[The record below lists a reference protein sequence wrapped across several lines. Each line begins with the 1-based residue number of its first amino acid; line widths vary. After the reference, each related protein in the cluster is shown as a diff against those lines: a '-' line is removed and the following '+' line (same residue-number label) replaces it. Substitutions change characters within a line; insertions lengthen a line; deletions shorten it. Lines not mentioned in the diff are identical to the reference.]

1 MNLNNIKNKL
11 VDLHDQTIL
20 HNLENYIYNLHRI
33 NKEHRFFKDILN
45 KNIILNEAE
54 YVLYSNINKTSQ
66 TDKIFLSKTG
76 KTLLYYHEN
85 VSEFILLPFEEDD
98 YNYDE
103 IFSSMEFEDLI
114 NLDFNFET
122 IDKKIEFNFNS
133 INELTQAINILKN
146 NSDYSKKDILI
157 NLGKALSISKE
168 LKKILN
174 DFSKKTFNIKN
185 TKNLNSIIENLNSLD
200 LIK

>member
-54 YVLYSNINKTSQ
+54 YVLYPNINKTSQ

-174 DFSKKTFNIKN
+174 DFSKETFNIKN
-185 TKNLNSIIENLNSLD
+185 TKNLNSIIENLNNLN

>member
-54 YVLYSNINKTSQ
+54 YVLYPNINKTSQ

-122 IDKKIEFNFNS
+122 IDKKIEFNFNK

-185 TKNLNSIIENLNSLD
+185 TKNLNSIIENLNNLN

>member
-20 HNLENYIYNLHRI
+20 HNLENYIYNIHRI
-33 NKEHRFFKDILN
+33 NKEHRFFKEILN
-45 KNIILNEAE
+45 KNIVLNEAE
-54 YVLYSNINKTSQ
+54 YVLYPNINKTLQ

-85 VSEFILLPFEEDD
+85 VSEFILLPFDEED

-114 NLDFNFET
+114 NLDFNAET
-122 IDKKIEFNFNS
+122 IDKKVEFNFNK

-168 LKKILN
+168 LKKI
-174 DFSKKTFNIKN
+174 
-185 TKNLNSIIENLNSLD
+185 
-200 LIK
+200 

>member
-20 HNLENYIYNLHRI
+20 HNLENYIYNIHRI
-33 NKEHRFFKDILN
+33 NKEHRFFKEILN
-45 KNIILNEAE
+45 KNIVLNEAE
-54 YVLYSNINKTSQ
+54 YVLYPNINKTSQ

-76 KTLLYYHEN
+76 KTLLYYLEN
-85 VSEFILLPFEEDD
+85 VSEFILSPFDEED
-98 YNYDE
+98 YNYDK

-122 IDKKIEFNFNS
+122 IDKKVEFNFNK

-168 LKKILN
+168 LKKTLN
-174 DFSKKTFNIKN
+174 DFSKETFNIKN
-185 TKNLNSIIENLNSLD
+185 TKNLNTIIENLNSLD

>member
-20 HNLENYIYNLHRI
+20 YNLENYIYNIYRI
-33 NKEHRFFKDILN
+33 NKKHRFFKEILN
-45 KNIILNEAE
+45 KNIVLNEAE
-54 YVLYSNINKTSQ
+54 YILYPNINTTSQ

-76 KTLLYYHEN
+76 KILLYYHEN

-114 NLDFNFET
+114 NLDFNFEF
-122 IDKKIEFNFNS
+122 IDKNFEFNFNK

-168 LKKILN
+168 LKKTLN
-174 DFSKKTFNIKN
+174 DFSKETFNIKN
-185 TKNLNSIIENLNSLD
+185 TKNLNTIIENLNSLD

>member
-1 MNLNNIKNKL
+1 
-11 VDLHDQTIL
+11 
-20 HNLENYIYNLHRI
+20 
-33 NKEHRFFKDILN
+33 
-45 KNIILNEAE
+45 
-54 YVLYSNINKTSQ
+54 
-66 TDKIFLSKTG
+66 
-76 KTLLYYHEN
+76 
-85 VSEFILLPFEEDD
+85 
-98 YNYDE
+98 
-103 IFSSMEFEDLI
+103 MEFEDLI

-122 IDKKIEFNFNS
+122 IDKKIEFNFNK

-174 DFSKKTFNIKN
+174 DFSKETFNIKN
-185 TKNLNSIIENLNSLD
+185 TKNLNSIIENLNNLN

>member
-54 YVLYSNINKTSQ
+54 YVLYPNINKTSQ

-122 IDKKIEFNFNS
+122 IDKKIEFNFNK

-185 TKNLNSIIENLNSLD
+185 TKNLNSIIENLNSLG

>member
-54 YVLYSNINKTSQ
+54 YVLYPNINKTSQ

-122 IDKKIEFNFNS
+122 IDKKIEFNFNK
-133 INELTQAINILKN
+133 INELTQAINMLKN

-185 TKNLNSIIENLNSLD
+185 TKNLNNIIENLNSLG

>member
-1 MNLNNIKNKL
+1 M
-11 VDLHDQTIL
+11 
-20 HNLENYIYNLHRI
+20 
-33 NKEHRFFKDILN
+33 
-45 KNIILNEAE
+45 
-54 YVLYSNINKTSQ
+54 
-66 TDKIFLSKTG
+66 
-76 KTLLYYHEN
+76 
-85 VSEFILLPFEEDD
+85 PFEEDD

-114 NLDFNFET
+114 NLDFNFES
-122 IDKKIEFNFNS
+122 IDKNFEFNFNK

-174 DFSKKTFNIKN
+174 DFSKETFNIKN
-185 TKNLNSIIENLNSLD
+185 TKNLNTIIENLNSLD

>member
-1 MNLNNIKNKL
+1 MN
-11 VDLHDQTIL
+11 
-20 HNLENYIYNLHRI
+20 
-33 NKEHRFFKDILN
+33 F
-45 KNIILNEAE
+45 
-54 YVLYSNINKTSQ
+54 
-66 TDKIFLSKTG
+66 
-76 KTLLYYHEN
+76 
-85 VSEFILLPFEEDD
+85 
-98 YNYDE
+98 
-103 IFSSMEFEDLI
+103 FSSMDFEDLI

-122 IDKKIEFNFNS
+122 IDKKIEFNFNK

-174 DFSKKTFNIKN
+174 DFSKETFNIKN

>member
-1 MNLNNIKNKL
+1 M
-11 VDLHDQTIL
+11 
-20 HNLENYIYNLHRI
+20 
-33 NKEHRFFKDILN
+33 
-45 KNIILNEAE
+45 
-54 YVLYSNINKTSQ
+54 
-66 TDKIFLSKTG
+66 
-76 KTLLYYHEN
+76 
-85 VSEFILLPFEEDD
+85 PFEEDD

-122 IDKKIEFNFNS
+122 IDKKIEFNFNK

-157 NLGKALSISKE
+157 NLGKVLSISKE

-185 TKNLNSIIENLNSLD
+185 TKNLNNIIENLNSLG

>member
-20 HNLENYIYNLHRI
+20 HNLENYIYNIYRI

-54 YVLYSNINKTSQ
+54 YVLYPNINKTSQ

-122 IDKKIEFNFNS
+122 IDKKIEFNFNK

-174 DFSKKTFNIKN
+174 DFSKETFNIKN
-185 TKNLNSIIENLNSLD
+185 TKNLNNIIENLNSLG

>member
-54 YVLYSNINKTSQ
+54 YVLYPNINKTSQ

-85 VSEFILLPFEEDD
+85 VSEFILLPFEEEN

-122 IDKKIEFNFNS
+122 IDKKIEFNFNK

-168 LKKILN
+168 LKKTLN
-174 DFSKKTFNIKN
+174 DFSKETFNIKH
-185 TKNLNSIIENLNSLD
+185 TKNLNTIIENLNSLD

>member
-1 MNLNNIKNKL
+1 M
-11 VDLHDQTIL
+11 
-20 HNLENYIYNLHRI
+20 
-33 NKEHRFFKDILN
+33 
-45 KNIILNEAE
+45 
-54 YVLYSNINKTSQ
+54 
-66 TDKIFLSKTG
+66 
-76 KTLLYYHEN
+76 
-85 VSEFILLPFEEDD
+85 PFEEDD

-122 IDKKIEFNFNS
+122 IDKKVEFNFNK

-174 DFSKKTFNIKN
+174 DFSKETFNIKN
-185 TKNLNSIIENLNSLD
+185 TKNLNTIIENLNSLD

>member
-1 MNLNNIKNKL
+1 M
-11 VDLHDQTIL
+11 
-20 HNLENYIYNLHRI
+20 
-33 NKEHRFFKDILN
+33 
-45 KNIILNEAE
+45 
-54 YVLYSNINKTSQ
+54 
-66 TDKIFLSKTG
+66 
-76 KTLLYYHEN
+76 
-85 VSEFILLPFEEDD
+85 PFEEDD

-174 DFSKKTFNIKN
+174 DFSKETFNIKN
-185 TKNLNSIIENLNSLD
+185 TKNLNNLN

>member
-20 HNLENYIYNLHRI
+20 YNLENYIYNIYRI
-33 NKEHRFFKDILN
+33 NKEYRFFKEILN
-45 KNIILNEAE
+45 KNIVLNEAE
-54 YVLYSNINKTSQ
+54 YILYQNINTTSQ

-76 KTLLYYHEN
+76 KILLYYHEN

-122 IDKKIEFNFNS
+122 IDKKVEFNFNK

-174 DFSKKTFNIKN
+174 DFSKETFNIKN
-185 TKNLNSIIENLNSLD
+185 TKNLNSIIENLNNLN

>member
-54 YVLYSNINKTSQ
+54 YVLNPNINKTSQ

-122 IDKKIEFNFNS
+122 IDKKIEFNFNK
-133 INELTQAINILKN
+133 INELTQAINMLKN

-185 TKNLNSIIENLNSLD
+185 TKNLNNIIENLNSLG

>member
-20 HNLENYIYNLHRI
+20 YNLENYIYNIYRI
-33 NKEHRFFKDILN
+33 NKEHRFFKEILN
-45 KNIILNEAE
+45 KNIVLNEAE
-54 YVLYSNINKTSQ
+54 YILYPNINTTSQ

-76 KTLLYYHEN
+76 KILLYYHEN
-85 VSEFILLPFEEDD
+85 VSEFILLPFEEDN

-103 IFSSMEFEDLI
+103 FFSSMEFEDLI

-174 DFSKKTFNIKN
+174 DFSKETFNIKN
-185 TKNLNSIIENLNSLD
+185 TKNLNSIIENLNNLN

>member
-1 MNLNNIKNKL
+1 M
-11 VDLHDQTIL
+11 D
-20 HNLENYIYNLHRI
+20 
-33 NKEHRFFKDILN
+33 
-45 KNIILNEAE
+45 
-54 YVLYSNINKTSQ
+54 
-66 TDKIFLSKTG
+66 
-76 KTLLYYHEN
+76 
-85 VSEFILLPFEEDD
+85 
-98 YNYDE
+98 
-103 IFSSMEFEDLI
+103 FEDLI

-122 IDKKIEFNFNS
+122 IDKKIEFNFNK

-174 DFSKKTFNIKN
+174 DFSKETFNIKN
-185 TKNLNSIIENLNSLD
+185 TKNLNSIIENLNNLN